1 MHFFIKCKL
10 HKWAVLDSLEE
21 RLVVS
26 SRPNNVWLYRKLLPF
41 DLCFINYSIYFIWL
55 LFIENFHLTVHC
67 TVIKYCKIFV
77 KTYLPL
83 KMLYCV
89 PAWFL
94 SSKAAAAMVLK
105 SMDWNC
111 ANRLLFCFLTSFCCP
126 AIKCCAISLKNYIF
140 SSHSHKSHSYQ
151 FHFMMVI
158 GLSAMSAENH
168 EKIPLVC
175 KLTSFWLKVAT

>member
-1 MHFFIKCKL
+1 MYGFIGNCFPL
-10 HKWAVLDSLEE
+10 IYVLLTTQYI
-21 RLVVS
+21 
-26 SRPNNVWLYRKLLPF
+26 LYDYYILKI
-41 DLCFINYSIYFIWL
+41 FIFR
-55 LFIENFHLTVHC
+55 C

-126 AIKCCAISLKNYIF
+126 AIKCCVRSLKNYIF
-140 SSHSHKSHSYQ
+140 SSHSHKSHSYL